1 MNQNK
6 CYKYEVAIEA
16 TADVLHLMKCNR
28 GKHCPCSC
36 CRSTSNEDKKR
47 YIKSLIR
54 SPGYKHY
61 IKCRETKESAMILM
75 RKKGLNNMCLCGFIR
90 GYIQQVHNEYFPSAP
105 MKLQL
110 LAACAVP
117 TEAIHE
123 ACIHTEGLIRLENS
137 ARCIQRQWRSY
148 LQARGPGYRT
158 RICKFY
164 MPQGCRR
171 GVHCTYAHGSHDVRE
186 NFDYSKND
194 TSPMPIDDFQLQWT
208 NELILAMNG
217 IRRC

>member
-1 MNQNK
+1 M
-6 CYKYEVAIEA
+6 
-16 TADVLHLMKCNR
+16 
-28 GKHCPCSC
+28 
-36 CRSTSNEDKKR
+36 
-47 YIKSLIR
+47 
-54 SPGYKHY
+54 
-61 IKCRETKESAMILM
+61 LM
-75 RKKGLNNMCLCGFIR
+75 RRGGFKNVCLCGFTR
-90 GYIQQVHNEYFPSAP
+90 DCMQKGQKLLFPSSP

-117 TEAIHE
+117 KKAIHE
-123 ACIHTEGLIRLENS
+123 ATIHTEGLIRLDNS

-164 MPQGCRR
+164 MRQGCRR
-171 GVHCTYAHGSHDVRE
+171 GVHCTFAHGSHDVRE